1 MHLKETEC
9 EDGDWI
15 QMVQDKVQWQALMKK
30 VMDLKVP

>member
-9 EDGDWI
+9 EDVDWI